1 MSAWKSVEAE
11 FFCAQGNIKTTN
23 SCPES
28 LKMLVQ
34 NPVHGNFLYESIYK
48 KVRATFDIF
57 CGPPENC
64 DRKPSERLLKTV

>member
-23 SCPES
+23 FCPES

-34 NPVHGNFLYESIYK
+34 NPVHGNFLYESAHFTGFGCSALLNHIDLYSK
-48 KVRATFDIF
+48 ENTDDIRSF
-57 CGPPENC
+57 
-64 DRKPSERLLKTV
+64 T

>member
-34 NPVHGNFLYESIYK
+34 NPVHGNFLYESAHFTHYTPLWQGRPPRKKALFYK
-48 KVRATFDIF
+48 RGQTH
-57 CGPPENC
+57 
-64 DRKPSERLLKTV
+64 L